1 MQFVIKGWL
10 SMTQVAHVAELQ
22 WFTFPMC
29 SIGKCSYCTG
39 FVVVTNITLQ
49 RKRHPHHLQILT
61 MILFVES
68 VHVRSMKDQVRAA
81 LLSTGHFKRV
91 MTQEW
96 WNFPFSLDSVF
107 LGSFCCIDSLM
118 IHTICD
124 SESSKSITIQP
135 GLVPNSDWVLGA
147 PHLSFVLH
155 VLPVC
160 SLCSYCRLH
169 L

>member
-1 MQFVIKGWL
+1 MIYIPSAL
-10 SMTQVAHVAELQ
+10 
-22 WFTFPMC
+22 C
-29 SIGKCSYCTG
+29 SIRKFSYCTG

-49 RKRHPHHLQILT
+49 RKRHPQHLKILS
-61 MILFVES
+61 MILFVDS
-68 VHVRSMKDQVRAA
+68 VHVRSTKDQVRAA

-91 MTQEW
+91 MTQDW
-96 WNFPFSLDSVF
+96 GNFPFSLDSVC
-107 LGSFCCIDSLM
+107 LGSFLCIDSLM

-124 SESSKSITIQP
+124 SESSTIQP
-135 GLVPNSDWVLGA
+135 VLVPNSDWVLGA
-147 PHLSFVLH
+147 PHLFLVLH